1 MRPIQLLRRSF
12 AALPLITLLASC
24 QKEDDT
30 APITELTLR
39 DELTF
44 SIPPGND
51 TELDITTL
59 YDAQTSVSALLQEKG
74 FALSQL
80 RDVRIE
86 DARAVMIE
94 PVNAAFTV
102 FNAVQLEFAQPIGTA
117 IAFAHLDPVPKEDHI
132 LELFVDHA
140 DLTPFFNDGPQ
151 IVHARLNTSGRSGS
165 VMTRVRFALTFRVK
179 AGE

>member
-24 QKEDDT
+24 HKEDDS

-44 SIPPGND
+44 SIAPGNE
-51 TELDITTL
+51 TELDLTTV
-59 YDAQTSVSALLQEKG
+59 YDAQTSISELLQEKG
-74 FALSQL
+74 FSLGQL

-94 PVNAAFTV
+94 PVNAAFTALD
-102 FNAVQLEFAQPIGTA
+102 AVQLDFMQPVGTA
-117 IAFAHLDPVPKEDHI
+117 ITFAHLDPVPKENHI

-140 DLTPFFNDGPQ
+140 DLTPYFNDGPQ
-151 IVHARLNTSGRSGS
+151 TVHARLKTTRRFGS
-165 VMTRVRFALTFRVK
+165 DTTRVRFALTFRVK

>member
-1 MRPIQLLRRSF
+1 MRPIQLLQRSI
-12 AALPLITLLASC
+12 AAIPFIALLASC
-24 QKEDDT
+24 QKKEES

-44 SIPPGND
+44 AIAPSNE
-51 TELDITTL
+51 TELDLTTS
-59 YDAQTSVSALLQEKG
+59 YDAQSSISELLQEKG
-74 FALSQL
+74 FSLGQL

-94 PVNAAFTV
+94 PVNAPFTV
-102 FNAVQLEFAQPIGTA
+102 LDAVQLDFAQPIGTA
-117 IAFAHLDPVPKEDHI
+117 VTFAHLDPAPKGIPI
-132 LELFVDHA
+132 LDLFVDHA

-151 IVHARLNTSGRSGS
+151 TVHALLKTTGRLGS
-165 VMTRVRFALTFRVK
+165 DTTRVRFAVTFRVK

>member
-1 MRPIQLLRRSF
+1 MHPIQLVRRSMIAF
-12 AALPLITLLASC
+12 PLIAVLASC
-24 QKEDDT
+24 QKKDES
-30 APITELTLR
+30 APVTELTLR

-44 SIPPGND
+44 SIAPGNETD
-51 TELDITTL
+51 LDLTTT
-59 YDAQTSVSALLQEKG
+59 YDAQSSISELLQEQG
-74 FALSQL
+74 FTLGQL

-94 PVNAAFTV
+94 PMNAAFTTLD
-102 FNAVQLEFAQPIGTA
+102 AVKLDFTHPAGTA
-117 IAFAHLDPVPKEDHI
+117 TTFAHLDPAPKGNPI

-151 IVHARLNTSGRSGS
+151 TVHALLKTTGRLGNDT
-165 VMTRVRFALTFRVK
+165 TRVRFALSFRVK